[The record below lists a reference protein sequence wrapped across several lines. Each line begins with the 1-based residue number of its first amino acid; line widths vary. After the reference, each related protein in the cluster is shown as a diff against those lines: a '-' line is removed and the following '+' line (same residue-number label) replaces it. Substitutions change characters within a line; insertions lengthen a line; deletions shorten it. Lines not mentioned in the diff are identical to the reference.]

1 MNYSFTLS
9 VQKKIRK
16 LAKRRPEFV
25 NQFDIRLSILQR
37 NPRHASLRLH
47 KLEGFERQTWSI
59 SITESLRALFIYVD
73 DGILIV
79 DVGTH
84 DEVY

>member
-1 MNYSFTLS
+1 MNCSFTSS

-16 LAKRRPEFV
+16 LAKRHPELV
-25 NQFDIRLSILQR
+25 SKFDIRLSILQR

-47 KLEGFERQTWSI
+47 KLEGSEHQTWSI
-59 SITESLRALFIYVD
+59 SITESLRALFVYVD

-84 DEVY
+84 DDVY